1 MWCVPSRYEYDVDVV
16 RTSEGWQKM
25 KGGNDPACG
34 LNVMRFMVDSLACSA
49 LFMFSFVKSTFD
61 PFFRRPP
68 GGGVLRGSSLIDDGC
83 IRRSEVRQREAPN
96 CEGSAKD
103 KQQQLFNWYTIELRC
118 HPRICVKHSVVSKQS
133 HEITSSSSR
142 VFHLSISICILHKQ
156 SALRM
161 TTITN
166 CRK

>member
-49 LFMFSFVKSTFD
+49 LFMVSFVKSTFD

-68 GGGVLRGSSLIDDGC
+68 GGGYWEAVVWSMMDAFDDKKFDRVRPPTVKGARRTNNNNSSID
-83 IRRSEVRQREAPN
+83 IQSN
-96 CEGSAKD
+96 CVAILGSA
-103 KQQQLFNWYTIELRC
+103 LN
-118 HPRICVKHSVVSKQS
+118 SVVSKQS